1 MHSSERLRLL
11 VVIPIDRNEERACPI
26 WGFRVFDLRTKREFD
41 FDCWVG
47 KEYLRVVFM
56 FLSLVFKFTEIAVGV
71 GDCFVHEIR

>member
-26 WGFRVFDLRTKREFD
+26 WGFRVFDLRLKREFE

-47 KEYLRVVFM
+47 KEY
-56 FLSLVFKFTEIAVGV
+56 
-71 GDCFVHEIR
+71 